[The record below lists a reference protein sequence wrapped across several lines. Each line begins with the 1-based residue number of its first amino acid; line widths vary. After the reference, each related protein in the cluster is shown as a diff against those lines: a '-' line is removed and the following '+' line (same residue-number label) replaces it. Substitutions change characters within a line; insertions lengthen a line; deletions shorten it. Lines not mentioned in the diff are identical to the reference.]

1 MRRLHHMSISREGLI
16 YLAVMGVILTAA
28 IIRQINLLML
38 LYGVLAGPLLI
49 SWSLV
54 RRTLKGL
61 DVARKLP
68 KTVMA
73 GERFCVELVVTNAK
87 RRSSFAVTARDE
99 MLRRESGAKP
109 IGTEVYF
116 PYVPPKESRAA
127 TYVGVLED
135 RGAYDFQPIKISTRF
150 PLGLLRTMLRIEKPQ
165 RLLVLPRVGKL
176 APQWQRLW
184 KADEDAVGGPR
195 RRGGLQEGDFYG
207 LREWRSGDAR
217 SRIHWRTSA
226 RRQALTVR
234 QYERKRQLIVT
245 LVIDL
250 WQPEKPSADDRRL
263 VEEVVSMAATVAA
276 EVCREGGRMFTMEIV
291 GKTTR
296 SVRAASSPQALE
308 ESLKNLAQAEA
319 TSNDRLGAALE
330 TTFAQLRAGANVL
343 IVGTRKLTL
352 DDAAQFPQLAAR
364 PDIRA
369 WVGRAATLT
378 PNDPLWRQLYRRGES
393 P

>member
-16 YLAVMGVILTAA
+16 YLAVMGIILTAA
-28 IIRQINLLML
+28 VIRQINLLML

-61 DVARKLP
+61 DVERKLP
-68 KTVMA
+68 KSVMA
-73 GERFCVELVVTNAK
+73 GEPFRVELVVTNSK
-87 RRSSFAVTARDE
+87 RRGSFAVTARDE
-99 MLRRESGAKP
+99 MLRREAGAKP
-109 IGTEVYF
+109 IGTDVYF

-127 TYVGVLED
+127 TYQGVIDD

-150 PLGLLRTMLRIEKPQ
+150 PLGLLRTMLRIDKPQ

-184 KADEDAVGGPR
+184 KADEDSVGGPR

-245 LVIDL
+245 LVVDL
-250 WQPEKPSADDRRL
+250 WQPEKPSPDDRRRL
-263 VEEVVSMAATVAA
+263 EEVVSLAATVAA
-276 EVCREGGRMFTMEIV
+276 EVCREAGRMLTLEIV

-296 SVRAASSPQALE
+296 GVRAAASPQALE
-308 ESLKNLAQAEA
+308 ESLKNLALAEA
-319 TSNDRLGAALE
+319 TSTDRLGEALE
-330 TTFAQLRAGANVL
+330 STFTQLRPGANVL

-352 DDAAQFPQLAAR
+352 DDAAQFPQLASR

-378 PNDPLWRQLYRRGES
+378 PDDPLWRQLFRQETA